1 MNNDLILQQFDEI
14 EQRIEILIAERESLK
29 ATNLDLSYKVED
41 LETKLEAKLAEETQ
55 NTETKRLIKSKID
68 SLISRLG
75 DVGEQ
80 NE

>member
-1 MNNDLILQQFDEI
+1 MNNELILRQFDEI
-14 EQRIEILIAERESLK
+14 EQKIEALVAERESLK
-29 ATNLDLSYKVED
+29 AANLEFSYKVED

-55 NTETKRLIKSKID
+55 NTETKRLIESKID

>member
-1 MNNDLILQQFDEI
+1 MNNELILKQFDEI
-14 EQRIEILIAERESLK
+14 EQRIETLIAERESLK
-29 ATNLDLSYKVED
+29 AANSELSSKVED
-41 LETKLEAKLAEETQ
+41 METKLEVKLAEETR

-75 DVGEQ
+75 DVGDQ